1 MLRITD
7 AASTNRSLE
16 SISQTLRCS
25 TATTAGHRAQR
36 RPPSVVAMLD
46 VLPREAVARSQAPT
60 DPRGQ
65 ERAIGGPG
73 ELRPTNAAA
82 FHEQTLALLA
92 RKRDRQKVER
102 MLSTFL
108 MLSC

>member
-1 MLRITD
+1 
-7 AASTNRSLE
+7 
-16 SISQTLRCS
+16 
-25 TATTAGHRAQR
+25 
-36 RPPSVVAMLD
+36 MLD

-65 ERAIGGPG
+65 ERAIGGRG

-82 FHEQTLALLA
+82 FHEQTLALA

-102 MLSTFL
+102 ILSTF
-108 MLSC
+108 